1 MVWNKLYKY
10 SFLKEKNLTFI
21 EGIIHEDEEFTFK
34 CYMASSK
41 VRYINKFLYNYR
53 INREDSIMN
62 TINKNKKISYSIKSL
77 EKIIENLKILE
88 DKEENYFIKIRIFLR
103 KMELKNLIF
112 EKNKRIISKNE
123 ILNFENKLKKIK
135 LNNLNEKEK
144 EIIKNKL
151 RDIILKRE
159 FQNINLLNK
168 FYWEN
173 NILYV
178 TDLRKIIS
186 RKLRKIFLTL

>member
-1 MVWNKLYKY
+1 
-10 SFLKEKNLTFI
+10 
-21 EGIIHEDEEFTFK
+21 
-34 CYMASSK
+34 MASSK